1 MYDNYRIWPKFHFN
15 ISPKFKKS
23 LTNHSFNIF
32 KQIFSGHQ
40 MDCNC
45 DLADDN
51 WRYDAGYL
59 SDKKHLP
66 VLQLQFSKGP
76 ETNEDSYF
84 TVGHLSC
91 YGTIKPPTKPP
102 TTVATTPTVKTLKPI
117 MIGGKMFFNTSKGQI
132 PVKPILID
140 GRYYFNNSGVLQLY
154 PGENDIGINT
164 EASRRGDSIESL
176 FSKPWLVS
184 LIVIGSILCLL
195 LVFMVYLLFRKNI
208 YESFVKCVYG
218 KHANKPRIEIEDYNR
233 YSTATEE
240 ESDWDIYRLSTTFP
254 TSTPEPS
261 YGPTDDESVNMRVRT
276 LEDIRGKRRFKG
288 LTGWGSR
295 TASAPTVV
303 GSLSKYNLSECD
315 ESLCLPNPETK
326 MLPNDYETMKQI
338 GSEPSGVYEYVKSER
353 AYSTTATDGECD
365 DSVIDDS
372 VSEFSNKS
380 SHHSSNASSM
390 KESECSS
397 VAPLRTSS
405 RASAMSDGS
414 KTGDVT
420 NDRNCRIG
428 YQPAG
433 QNPKPNGIHP
443 IKMSS
448 NSSNK
453 GSYLPSGEP
462 TVKTFYPVLP
472 FTGSYRQQQQQ
483 QAGVRRAHPAEYGVS
498 HNASNGGARCP
509 RYLAVNGR
517 RPSNSTDYSNMIK
530 HQTIQERDELSD
542 EEIQPAKYE
551 NQRNS
556 DGFYE
561 FYDHGEHGSPSSETR
576 LLFDD
581 ASSREEC
588 VREADEQ
595 IKLLKKKVIEKAT
608 SADECT

>member
-1 MYDNYRIWPKFHFN
+1 M
-15 ISPKFKKS
+15 
-23 LTNHSFNIF
+23 
-32 KQIFSGHQ
+32 
-40 MDCNC
+40 
-45 DLADDN
+45 
-51 WRYDAGYL
+51 
-59 SDKKHLP
+59 
-66 VLQLQFSKGP
+66 
-76 ETNEDSYF
+76 
-84 TVGHLSC
+84 C
-91 YGTIKPPTKPP
+91 YGTIQPPTKAP
-102 TTVATTPTVKTLKPI
+102 TTVVTTPTVKTLEPI
-117 MIGGKMFFNTSKGQI
+117 IIGGKMFFNTSKGQI

-140 GRYYFNNSGVLQLY
+140 GRYYFNNSGVLQPY
-154 PGENDIGINT
+154 PGGHNIINT
-164 EASRRGDSIESL
+164 EASQSGDPINSL

-208 YESFVKCVYG
+208 YEIVVKCVYG

-303 GSLSKYNLSECD
+303 GSLSKYNLSEND
-315 ESLCLPNPETK
+315 ESLCLPNLETK
-326 MLPNDYETMKQI
+326 MLPNDYETMSKKPAAPA
-338 GSEPSGVYEYVKSER
+338 SEPSGVYEYVESER
-353 AYSTTATDGECD
+353 AYSTTATDGEYEDCE
-365 DSVIDDS
+365 DS

-405 RASAMSDGS
+405 RTSAMSDGS
-414 KTGDVT
+414 KTADGVG
-420 NDRNCRIG
+420 NDRNCRVG
-428 YQPAG
+428 YQ
-433 QNPKPNGIHP
+433 QSPKPNGIHP
-443 IKMSS
+443 IKTSSS
-448 NSSNK
+448 NNTNK
-453 GSYLPSGEP
+453 GYMPSGDP
-462 TVKTFYPVLP
+462 GAVKTFYPVLP
-472 FTGSYRQQQQQ
+472 CNGSYRKPPQQQQS
-483 QAGVRRAHPAEYGVS
+483 GVRRAHPAEYGVA
-498 HNASNGGARCP
+498 HNASNGGVRCP

-542 EEIQPAKYE
+542 EDNQQPPPVTYD
-551 NQRNS
+551 NPRNS

-561 FYDHGEHGSPSSETR
+561 YYDHGEHGSPSSETR

>member
-1 MYDNYRIWPKFHFN
+1 
-15 ISPKFKKS
+15 
-23 LTNHSFNIF
+23 
-32 KQIFSGHQ
+32 

-45 DLADDN
+45 DLADDK
-51 WRYDAGYL
+51 WRHDAGFL

-76 ETNEDSYF
+76 ETNENSFF
-84 TVGHLSC
+84 TVGHLKC
-91 YGTIKPPTKPP
+91 YGTVRPPTRPP
-102 TTVATTPTVKTLKPI
+102 TTVVTTPTVKTLKPI
-117 MIGGKMFFNTSKGQI
+117 IIGGKMFFNTSKGQI

-140 GRYYFNNSGVLQLY
+140 GRYYFNNSGVLQPY
-154 PGENDIGINT
+154 PGDGNVINT
-164 EASRRGDSIESL
+164 EASQSGDPINSL

-208 YESFVKCVYG
+208 YEIIVKCVYG

-254 TSTPEPS
+254 TTTPDLS

-276 LEDIRGKRRFKG
+276 LEDIRGKPRFKG
-288 LTGWGSR
+288 MTGWGSR

-303 GSLSKYNLSECD
+303 GSLSKYNLSEND
-315 ESLCLPNPETK
+315 ESLCLPNLETK
-326 MLPNDYETMKQI
+326 VLPNDYETMSAKK
-338 GSEPSGVYEYVKSER
+338 SAAPASDRSGVYEYVESER

-365 DSVIDDS
+365 DCDDS
-372 VSEFSNKS
+372 VSEYSNKS

-397 VAPLRTSS
+397 LAPLRTSS
-405 RASAMSDGS
+405 RASAMSDGGS
-414 KTGDVT
+414 KTGDI
-420 NDRNCRIG
+420 DRNCRIG
-428 YQPAG
+428 YQ
-433 QNPKPNGIHP
+433 QSPKPNGIHP
-443 IKMSS
+443 IKTSS
-448 NSSNK
+448 INNSK
-453 GSYLPSGEP
+453 GGTGYGPSGDP
-462 TVKTFYPVLP
+462 GAKTFYPVVP
-472 FTGSYRQQQQQ
+472 CNGSYRKQQQ
-483 QAGVRRAHPAEYGVS
+483 QAGVRKAHPVEYGVT
-498 HNASNGGARCP
+498 HNASNGAVRCP
-509 RYLAVNGR
+509 RYLAINGR

-542 EEIQPAKYE
+542 EDSQQPPTTAGTTYE

-556 DGFYE
+556 NGFYE
-561 FYDHGEHGSPSSETR
+561 YYDHGEHGSPSSETR

>member
-1 MYDNYRIWPKFHFN
+1 M
-15 ISPKFKKS
+15 
-23 LTNHSFNIF
+23 
-32 KQIFSGHQ
+32 FSHTLGRQ

-45 DLADDN
+45 DMADDH
-51 WRYDAGYL
+51 WRHDDGFL
-59 SDKKHLP
+59 TEKKHLP

-76 ETNEDSYF
+76 ETNVKSMF
-84 TVGHLSC
+84 TVGFLKC
-91 YGTIKPPTKPP
+91 YGTVQEPTEAP
-102 TTVATTPTVKTLKPI
+102 TTVVTQPTIKTLKPI
-117 MIGGKMFFNTSKGQI
+117 IIGGKMFFNTSKGRV

-140 GRYYFNNSGVLQLY
+140 GRYYFNNSGVLLPY
-154 PGENDIGINT
+154 PDGSGVINV
-164 EASRRGDSIESL
+164 EAAQRDSIETL

-208 YESFVKCVYG
+208 YELLVKCVYG

-261 YGPTDDESVNMRVRT
+261 YGPTDDESVGMRVRT

-288 LTGWGSR
+288 LQGWGSR

-303 GSLSKYNLSECD
+303 GSLSKYNLSEKD
-315 ESLCLPNPETK
+315 GSLCLPNLDASSHGDDYDTK
-326 MLPNDYETMKQI
+326 QSISERSAPN
-338 GSEPSGVYEYVKSER
+338 GSVYEYVESER

-365 DSVIDDS
+365 SVIDDS
-372 VSEFSNKS
+372 VSVFSNKS
-380 SHHSSNASSM
+380 SHHSNASSM

-397 VAPLRTSS
+397 VVPPLRTSS
-405 RASAMSDGS
+405 RTSSDATVTG
-414 KTGDVT
+414 KNKAGGVNTGDR
-420 NDRNCRIG
+420 DCRIG
-428 YQPAG
+428 YVTPNQQQQKQTQA
-433 QNPKPNGIHP
+433 KLPNGIHP

-448 NSSNK
+448 NSK
-453 GSYLPSGEP
+453 GEP
-462 TVKTFYPVLP
+462 VKTLYPVIP
-472 FTGSYRQQQQQ
+472 YSNTNGAPAYRQQQQPGG
-483 QAGVRRAHPAEYGVS
+483 GVRMSPHPPANSAEYGVTGPHPS
-498 HNASNGGARCP
+498 RCP
-509 RYLAVNGR
+509 RYLALNGR
-517 RPSNSTDYSNMIK
+517 RPSNNNEYASMLK
-530 HQTIQERDELSD
+530 HQTIQERDEISD
-542 EEIQPAKYE
+542 EELQQQQQAQQYE

-561 FYDHGEHGSPSSETR
+561 YYDHGEHGSPSSETR

-608 SADECT
+608 SADECPAP